1 MDMKEGRETAVIG
14 KQRLEAFSD
23 GVLAV
28 AVTLLVLD
36 LHADP
41 ASPDS
46 LAAQLRQ
53 EWPSFVAYLVS
64 FFIRR
69 GDLDQ
74 PPRPLFALVARVDRL
89 LMFYNLLLLLF
100 VTTIPFTTS
109 TLAGYLLVGGPDS
122 RLAVVMY
129 GASME
134 GMAISFTLILWHLIR
149 RGLLLRPVSPAAGR
163 KAVRRFG
170 LGSVLYPL
178 IMIVGLLSP
187 AAMLI
192 LYSALTTFYIAE
204 QTPILPDTPDQS
216 PLREQ

>member
-64 FFIRR
+64 FFIV
-69 GDLDQ
+69 GVIWINHHA
-74 PPRPLFALVARVDRL
+74 LFALVARVDRL

-149 RGLLLRPVSPAAGR
+149 RGLLLRPVSPADGR